1 MLQAQFTDEIM
12 KALAESDAEEEHNA
26 KKPEVKPEP
35 KKEEP
40 KKEAKKDEKK
50 EEKDDSVPMDNNA
63 IKAYAS
69 VIADA
74 AEDSEPATP
83 VVYAAVDVDSGS
95 SDQRMKKA
103 PM

>member
-1 MLQAQFTDEIM
+1 MLKAEFTDEIQ
-12 KALAESDAEEEHNA
+12 KALAESDEKEEQSS
-26 KKPEVKPEP
+26 KKPEAKPEP

-74 AEDSEPATP
+74 AEDSEPTTP
-83 VVYAAVDVDSGS
+83 VQYSAVVPEEE
-95 SDQRMKKA
+95 KKQA
-103 PM
+103 P